1 MIPYTLQHGTETIRI
16 NTVSVDTRCADFT
29 VNDHLSVDLRVP
41 IGMRQDMIEGY
52 IRMNRQ
58 KILQE
63 YERKKKRNHQA
74 LPDLLEMEDGRL
86 LYRGGMKLPYLG
98 NMNMELRLKYLAQG
112 EGTDVYMEDR
122 GTVGKRLTIRTDKG
136 DQKFLRYCIMR
147 CYKKCAADIVWQR
160 ATEYGQRLQLTFNHI
175 QIMEQVKK
183 KHPGLSVFTSRN
195 IALQNQNTLWGS
207 CNRRKN
213 LKFDWKLAML
223 PIEIIDYII
232 VHELTHLKKMNHS
245 SAFWTE
251 VEKILPEY
259 NECQNW
265 LRKHGKEYEIF

>member
-1 MIPYTLQHGTETIRI
+1 MKRYTLQHGTETIGI

-29 VNDHLSVDLRVP
+29 VNDDLSVDIRVP
-41 IGMRQDMIEGY
+41 IGMNQEMLLGY
-52 IRMNRQ
+52 LRMNRQ

-63 YERKKKRNHQA
+63 YDRKKKRNHQA
-74 LPDLLEMEDGRL
+74 LPVLLEMEEGHL
-86 LYRGGMKLPYLG
+86 LYRNGLKLPYLG
-98 NMNMELRLKYLAQG
+98 YMNMELRLRYLAQG

-122 GTVGKRLTIRTDKG
+122 GSEGKRLTIRTEND
-136 DQKFLRYCIMR
+136 DQRFLRYCIMR
-147 CYKKCAADIVWQR
+147 CYKKCAADIVRQK
-160 ATEYGQRLQLTFNHI
+160 AEEYGNKLQLTFNHI
-175 QIMEQVKK
+175 QITGQMKK

-223 PIEIIDYII
+223 PMEIIDYII

-245 SAFWTE
+245 SAFWAE
-251 VEKILPEY
+251 VEKVLPEY
-259 NECQNW
+259 HECQEW